1 MMVVVIEMAHAV
13 RVGFGKCRRE
23 HGTGDCGGGEDLRKT
38 DCHPAATQ
46 TPDARPDQYEK
57 RQ

>member
-23 HGTGDCGGGEDLRKT
+23 HGTGDCGGGEDLR
-38 DCHPAATQ
+38 
-46 TPDARPDQYEK
+46 DAFHGRLPIESAGRSGCYPV
-57 RQ
+57 